1 MCPGFW
7 TETMFDIFALV
18 WRKDNYSSAISKIY
32 KRQLFIYI
40 CIFLSVRILEY
51 LNTLAL
57 KQQNINVT
65 IMSNISFY
73 NIRDQSLK
81 AVPFILVEPFFCF
94 YTACLSSLCIH
105 ILFNLVTRP
114 LIIMWQITKTTK
126 NRKCWILCDERKL
139 VNFHKTILHFKS
151 QWLYYMYMASL
162 QTLPR
167 HWQMSSAVCFLFLM
181 DRWHQ
186 LHPPSS
192 SRWHCHTLTLR
203 NLSVVTL
210 VPVTIP

>member
-40 CIFLSVRILEY
+40 CTFLSVRILEY

-105 ILFNLVTRP
+105 ILFIFSHKASYHYVTNNNNYKKQRM
-114 LIIMWQITKTTK
+114 LNIMWWKKT
-126 NRKCWILCDERKL
+126 CKL
-139 VNFHKTILHFKS
+139 PQN
-151 QWLYYMYMASL
+151 
-162 QTLPR
+162 
-167 HWQMSSAVCFLFLM
+167 
-181 DRWHQ
+181 
-186 LHPPSS
+186 
-192 SRWHCHTLTLR
+192 
-203 NLSVVTL
+203 
-210 VPVTIP
+210 